1 MKNQLTDIPRRQF
14 IQTSALATA
23 GLFTSLF
30 PRQANSMFF
39 ENGVQ
44 VSAHLWV
51 YASKYPPTWDC
62 SADLPEVFTDIKS
75 AGYSGIELMDVL
87 LKADD
92 SVERIEGLIKKHNL
106 PVTGCSFGADMWNK
120 AKHDEILSYATT
132 VIDRLHQ
139 LGGETFGVSVGNVK
153 RIKTDEEL
161 DAQSNLLKKLIPI
174 CKSKGITLN
183 LHNHTYEVENNF
195 HDLKGT
201 IARIPDIKLG
211 PDLNW
216 LIRGGVDPVWFIETY
231 QKQIVYLHIRDQ
243 KENGKW
249 TEAVGEGA
257 TDFKAIAKALK
268 RIGYKGRVAVELA
281 FDEPPK
287 RKVSESWKISRTY
300 VRDVFGW

>member
-23 GLFTSLF
+23 GLFASLF
-30 PRQANSMFF
+30 PQKANSMFF

-62 SADLPEVFTDIKS
+62 SADLPAVFADIKS
-75 AGYSGIELMDVL
+75 AGYSGIELMDIL

-92 SVERIEGLIKKHNL
+92 SVERIKALIKKHDL
-106 PVTGCSFGADMWNK
+106 PVAGCSFGADMWNK
-120 AKHDEILSYATT
+120 TKHDEILSYATT

-139 LGGETFGVSVGNVK
+139 LGGETFGVSVGNAK
-153 RIKTDEEL
+153 RLKTDEEL
-161 DAQSNLLKKLIPI
+161 DAQANLLKKLIPV
-174 CKSKGITLN
+174 CKSKGINLN

-216 LIRGGVDPVWFIETY
+216 LIRGGVDPVWFIDTY

-249 TEAVGEGA
+249 SEAIGEGV

-281 FDEPPK
+281 FDEPAK
-287 RKVSESWKISRTY
+287 RPVSESWKMSRTY